1 MLRIIITL
9 VIHYGWDLRQYDV
22 TNAFLHGDIEE
33 EIYMDIPSGFKGD
46 FAAEKVCWLK
56 KALYGLKQSP
66 RAWFGRF
73 AKTVISMEYKQSSAD
88 PTLFINN
95 TEGKFPYLW
104 CT

>member
-66 RAWFGRF
+66 DHGLEDLQRLG
-73 AKTVISMEYKQSSAD
+73 
-88 PTLFINN
+88 
-95 TEGKFPYLW
+95 YLW
-104 CT
+104 DTTKEGQIQPCL